1 MLNAKQLKTGIFGAI
16 FAILGVLLRLFAGDI
31 VWPKEYSY
39 SGPRENTIWAIKEKA
54 YQDIGL
60 VFLIFG
66 LAVILAVVIN
76 YLWISSVIRE
86 D

>member
-31 VWPKEYSY
+31 VWPKEYIY

>member
-1 MLNAKQLKTGIFGAI
+1 MLNAKQLKTGIFGGAI
-16 FAILGVLLRLFAGDI
+16 FAILGVLLRLFAGGDI

-60 VFLIFG
+60 VFFNI
-66 LAVILAVVIN
+66 
-76 YLWISSVIRE
+76 WIGCDTSCSN
-86 D
+86 